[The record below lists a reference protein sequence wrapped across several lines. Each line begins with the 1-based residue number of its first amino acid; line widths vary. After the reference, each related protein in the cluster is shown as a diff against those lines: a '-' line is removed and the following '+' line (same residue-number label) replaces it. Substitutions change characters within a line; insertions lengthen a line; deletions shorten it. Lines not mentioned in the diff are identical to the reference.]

1 MDVNPIATIFR
12 RLLADVRRRRDELE
26 HQLRPRSG
34 AAQEIDPDEAREA
47 LRTLADIERDLEAE
61 VVKLGR
67 SR

>member
-1 MDVNPIATIFR
+1 MDTNPIATIFR
-12 RLLADVRRRRDELE
+12 RLLVDVRRRREELD
-26 HQLRPRSG
+26 HLLRPRSG
-34 AAQEIDPDEAREA
+34 RADEIDPEEARDA